1 MQLLLLK
8 GNWLRGLKFGLKEPS
23 SRASSGV
30 PVKSTK
36 VDRRGGR
43 NSKEKQPSP
52 AGGVPGG
59 VPGGVKGEQGGEYR
73 PVKSEKMDGSK
84 RWLEFKRRP
93 SPAEAGAE
101 GRATG
106 VTGDA
111 KPA

>member
-1 MQLLLLK
+1 
-8 GNWLRGLKFGLKEPS
+8 LKEPS

-36 VDRRGGR
+36 VDRRGGG
-43 NSKEKQPSP
+43 NSNKKQPSP

-73 PVKSEKMDGSK
+73 PVKSEKMD
-84 RWLEFKRRP
+84 
-93 SPAEAGAE
+93 
-101 GRATG
+101 
-106 VTGDA
+106 DA